1 MTQRNHCNGV
11 LVHVISFVTQ
21 KGGSG
26 KSTTAASVAVA
37 AFERGRRVFVLELDR
52 QGTLSDWTESR
63 KAETGPDFERID
75 ATALDKAISTL
86 AESGYELVVIDTPG
100 IDSPAANAAMRV
112 ADLCLIPCRPTATD
126 LRGCLPTVQSMMRL
140 GKPFAFVLAQ
150 CPPRSPRVDE
160 TRAGLAALGLIA
172 EPPIVSRTDHQDA
185 MAAGLGVTEFNAAG
199 AAANEIRALWGWIEN
214 KLEPKGKRYVKA
226 A

>member
-1 MTQRNHCNGV
+1 M
-11 LVHVISFVTQ
+11 HVVSFVTQ

-37 AFERGRRVFVLELDR
+37 AFQQGRRVFMLELDR

-63 KAETGPDFERID
+63 KADEGPDFERID
-75 ATALDKAISTL
+75 ATALDKALSTL
-86 AESGYELVVIDTPG
+86 KAEGYDLAVIDTAG
-100 IDSPAANAAMRV
+100 IDSPATNAAMRA

-126 LRGCLPTVQSMMRL
+126 LRGCLPTVQSLIRL
-140 GKPFAFVLAQ
+140 EKDFAFILTQ
-150 CPPRSPRVDE
+150 CPPRSPRVEE
-160 TRAGLAALGLIA
+160 TRTGLAALGLIA

-185 MAAGLGVTEFNAAG
+185 MAAGMGVTEFNPEG
-199 AAANEIRALWGWIEN
+199 AAAQEIRQLLGWIDR
-214 KLEPKGKRYVKA
+214 KLEPKVKRHVKA

>member
-1 MTQRNHCNGV
+1 MNV
-11 LVHVISFVTQ
+11 VSFVTQ

-37 AFERGRRVFVLELDR
+37 AFEQGRRVFMLELDR

-63 KAETGPDFERID
+63 KADEGPDFERID
-75 ATALDKAISTL
+75 AIALDKALSTL
-86 AESGYELVVIDTPG
+86 KAEGYDLTIIDTAG
-100 IDSPAANAAMRV
+100 IDSPATNAAMRA

-126 LRGCLPTVQSMMRL
+126 LRGCLPTVQTLIRL
-140 GKPFAFVLAQ
+140 EKGFAFVLTQ

-160 TRAGLAALGLIA
+160 TRTGLAALGLIA
-172 EPPIVSRTDHQDA
+172 EPPIVSRADHQDA
-185 MAAGLGVTEFNAAG
+185 MAAGMGVTEFNPEG
-199 AAANEIRALWGWIEN
+199 AAAHEMRQLLSWIDK
-214 KLEPKGKRYVKA
+214 KLEPKVKRHVQA